1 MAKFLIGFMGSGK
14 TTLAKA
20 WSKDAID
27 MDDYM
32 EQRYGRPICDYFDQG
47 EEDLFRQR
55 ESEILQELLT
65 TDQIIATGGG
75 IVEKAINRELLK
87 QAEAVIFLRLDFELL
102 YERLKQDSKTNR
114 PLFLALKKEELY
126 HLFLK
131 REPLYE
137 KIATMT
143 IDIANKT
150 PNDLIKDLL
159 VKNDI

>member
-27 MDDYM
+27 MDDYL
-32 EQRYGRPICDYFDQG
+32 EERYGRPICDYFDQG

-75 IVEKAINRELLK
+75 IVEKAINRKLLK
-87 QAEAVIFLRLDFELL
+87 QAEAVIFLRLDFESL
-102 YERLKQDSKTNR
+102 YDRLKQDSKTNR
-114 PLFLALKKEELY
+114 PLFLSLKKEELY

-131 REPLYE
+131 RQALYE
-137 KIATMT
+137 EVATT
-143 IDIANKT
+143 IIEVGGRM
-150 PNDLIKDLL
+150 PSQLIKDFLSQ
-159 VKNDI
+159 

>member
-27 MDDYM
+27 MDDYL
-32 EQRYGRPICDYFDQG
+32 EERYGRLICDYFDQG

-87 QAEAVIFLRLDFELL
+87 QAEAVIFLRLDFESL
-102 YERLKQDSKTNR
+102 YDRLKQDSKTNR
-114 PLFLALKKEELY
+114 PLFLSLKKEELY

-131 REPLYE
+131 RQALYE
-137 KIATMT
+137 EVATT
-143 IDIANKT
+143 IIEVGGRM
-150 PNDLIKDLL
+150 PSQLIKDFL
-159 VKNDI
+159 NQ